1 MRKVDVSHFVHLGVA
16 ADLGE
21 TEAMLLYKNLS
32 ADCLLI
38 DDQRGRKVAIINQIK
53 TVGSLGLLLQAKRAG
68 LVTRVAPL
76 IEQIAAG
83 PIFMS
88 ERLISTVLD
97 LAGEDAGQG

>member
-1 MRKVDVSHFVHLGVA
+1 MDVSHFVHLGVA